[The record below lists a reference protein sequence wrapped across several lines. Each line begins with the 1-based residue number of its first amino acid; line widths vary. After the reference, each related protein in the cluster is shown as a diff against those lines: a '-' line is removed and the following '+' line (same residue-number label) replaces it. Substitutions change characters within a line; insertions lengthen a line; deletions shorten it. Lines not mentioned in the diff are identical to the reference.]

1 MNEGNVFYMYVS
13 TRACYDPAKT
23 IFVFAPGEEA
33 GEMASAERFAVRS
46 GWQALAEYDGA
57 VLILP
62 LAPMGWKREVV
73 SLPGRIYEL
82 IRGGIESRNGKS
94 LFGRGGKIWCW
105 ETMIYLVGYGDG
117 AVFAGN
123 CLVAEPG
130 RFAAAALIGG
140 APEDYSAGKKLSGH
154 WMVPDVSDDDAVRND
169 QIPCSLW
176 LIGAQKEEIRRALDY
191 FGVSGG
197 LGREPKQVSMGMCTA
212 VCYENEANPAQRLM
226 VSEGP
231 EVSGMALAHTILD
244 AYFDRTV
251 RWKTGPDGT
260 LALHLGRTGFYQSN
274 RFIHGSVTVGC
285 LEYAYSVHLPEGC
298 SAEDVRGLPLLFSVH
313 GRGEP
318 AWLFAEKNG
327 WDVLADET
335 RAFVLVCPDSPG
347 NIWQLERDGLAFEAM
362 ITQICGDYG
371 LDRTRV
377 YLTGFSNGGA
387 ITREVGTTWPELFA
401 AIAPFNAPVNAPGL
415 VAAEVVNPG
424 FLSSGYELP
433 YWVCVGDRDPAAG
446 TDVDG
451 QLEVMLAANRW
462 AGGSEE
468 RMAVRCGGRSEEK
481 AVRCGGS
488 FEERTA
494 VCCEGCS
501 KKDRAVRDEGCF
513 KESSAVC
520 CEGRPEEGAA
530 VCCEIHSEERA
541 AVRSEGQ
548 SKEGH
553 TIRREA
559 HSKECPTFPTRFL
572 PNEIRTV
579 DNYYTTSQG
588 YLQGGRFK
596 TLVYH
601 GPDGLPRV
609 AFTIMKNM
617 PHGAIPEQSRAAW
630 EFLRHFRRPAGSR
643 QVEYLTD

>member
-1 MNEGNVFYMYVS
+1 MNEGNGFYMYVS

-33 GEMASAERFAVRS
+33 GDMASAERFAVRS

-62 LAPMGWKREVV
+62 LAPMGWEREVV

-140 APEDYSAGKKLSGH
+140 APEDYSAGKKRSGH
-154 WMVPDVSDDDAVRND
+154 WMVPEIGSDYGARND

-176 LIGAQKEEIRRALDY
+176 LIGAQKEETRRALDY
-191 FGVSGG
+191 FGASGG
-197 LGREPKQVSMGMCTA
+197 LGREPKQISMGMCTA

-387 ITREVGTTWPELFA
+387 IIREVGTTWPELFA

-468 RMAVRCGGRSEEK
+468 RMAVRCGGSSEER
-481 AVRCGGS
+481 A
-488 FEERTA
+488 A
-494 VCCEGCS
+494 VCCEGRS
-501 KKDRAVRDEGCF
+501 ERDRAVRDEGCF

-520 CEGRPEEGAA
+520 CEGRPEEGTA

-588 YLQGGRFK
+588 YLQGDRFK

>member
-1 MNEGNVFYMYVS
+1 MNEGNGFYMYVS

-23 IFVFAPGEEA
+23 IFIFAPGEEA
-33 GEMASAERFAVRS
+33 GDMTSAEGFAVRS

-62 LAPMGWKREVV
+62 LAPMGWKAEAAD
-73 SLPGRIYEL
+73 LPGQIYDR
-82 IRGGIESRNGKS
+82 IRGGVESRNGKS

-105 ETMIYLVGYGDG
+105 ETMIYLAGYGDG

-140 APEDYSAGKKLSGH
+140 APEDYSAGKKRSGH
-154 WMVPDVSDDDAVRND
+154 WMVPEIGSDYGVRND

-176 LIGAQKEEIRRALDY
+176 LIGAQKEETRRALDY

-197 LGREPKQVSMGMCTA
+197 LGWEPKQISMGMCTA
-212 VCYENEANPAQRLM
+212 ACYENEANPAQRLM
-226 VSEGP
+226 VSEGT

-260 LALHLGRTGFYQSN
+260 LALHLGRTEFYQSN
-274 RFIHGSVTVGC
+274 RFIHRSVTVGC

-362 ITQICGDYG
+362 IAQICGDYG

-415 VAAEVVNPG
+415 VAAEVVNPV

-468 RMAVRCGGRSEEK
+468 RT

-488 FEERTA
+488 SEERTA

-559 HSKECPTFPTRFL
+559 HSKECRALPTHFL
-572 PNEIRTV
+572 PDEIRTV

-588 YLQGGRFK
+588 YLQGDRFK

>member
-1 MNEGNVFYMYVS
+1 MNEGNGFYMYVS

-62 LAPMGWKREVV
+62 LAPRGWKRERV

-82 IRGGIESRNGKS
+82 IRGGVESRNGKS

-140 APEDYSAGKKLSGH
+140 APEDYSAGKKPSGH
-154 WMVPDVSDDDAVRND
+154 WMVPEIGSDYGVRND

-176 LIGAQKEEIRRALDY
+176 LIGAQKEETRRALDY

-226 VSEGP
+226 VSEGT
-231 EVSGMALAHTILD
+231 EVSGMPLAHAILD

-251 RWKTGPDGT
+251 RWKTGSDGT
-260 LALHLGRTGFYQSN
+260 LALHLGRTEFYQSN

-362 ITQICGDYG
+362 ITRICGDYG

-468 RMAVRCGGRSEEK
+468 RT

-488 FEERTA
+488 SEEKAVHCGGSSEERAA
-494 VCCEGCS
+494 VCCGGRSE
-501 KKDRAVRDEGCF
+501 KDRAVHNEGCF
-513 KESSAVC
+513 EESSAVC
-520 CEGRPEEGAA
+520 CEGCPEEGSA
-530 VCCEIHSEERA
+530 VCCEIHSEENR

-588 YLQGGRFK
+588 YLQGDRFK

>member
-1 MNEGNVFYMYVS
+1 M
-13 TRACYDPAKT
+13 
-23 IFVFAPGEEA
+23 
-33 GEMASAERFAVRS
+33 
-46 GWQALAEYDGA
+46 
-57 VLILP
+57 
-62 LAPMGWKREVV
+62 
-73 SLPGRIYEL
+73 
-82 IRGGIESRNGKS
+82 
-94 LFGRGGKIWCW
+94 
-105 ETMIYLVGYGDG
+105 
-117 AVFAGN
+117 
-123 CLVAEPG
+123 
-130 RFAAAALIGG
+130 
-140 APEDYSAGKKLSGH
+140 
-154 WMVPDVSDDDAVRND
+154 
-169 QIPCSLW
+169 
-176 LIGAQKEEIRRALDY
+176 
-191 FGVSGG
+191 
-197 LGREPKQVSMGMCTA
+197 
-212 VCYENEANPAQRLM
+212 
-226 VSEGP
+226 
-231 EVSGMALAHTILD
+231 D

-251 RWKTGPDGT
+251 RWKTGSDGT
-260 LALHLGRTGFYQSN
+260 LALHLGRTEFYQSN

-362 ITQICGDYG
+362 ITRICGDYG

-468 RMAVRCGGRSEEK
+468 RTAVRCGGRSEEK
-481 AVRCGGS
+481 AVPCGGS
-488 FEERTA
+488 SEERAA
-494 VCCEGCS
+494 VCCGGSSEEKAVHCGGSSEERAAVCCGGRS
-501 KKDRAVRDEGCF
+501 EKDRAVHNEGCF
-513 KESSAVC
+513 EESSAVC
-520 CEGRPEEGAA
+520 CEGCPEEGSA
-530 VCCEIHSEERA
+530 VCCEIHSEENR

-588 YLQGGRFK
+588 YLQGDRFK

>member
-1 MNEGNVFYMYVS
+1 MF
-13 TRACYDPAKT
+13 P
-23 IFVFAPGEEA
+23 
-33 GEMASAERFAVRS
+33 
-46 GWQALAEYDGA
+46 
-57 VLILP
+57 
-62 LAPMGWKREVV
+62 
-73 SLPGRIYEL
+73 
-82 IRGGIESRNGKS
+82 
-94 LFGRGGKIWCW
+94 
-105 ETMIYLVGYGDG
+105 
-117 AVFAGN
+117 
-123 CLVAEPG
+123 
-130 RFAAAALIGG
+130 
-140 APEDYSAGKKLSGH
+140 
-154 WMVPDVSDDDAVRND
+154 
-169 QIPCSLW
+169 
-176 LIGAQKEEIRRALDY
+176 
-191 FGVSGG
+191 
-197 LGREPKQVSMGMCTA
+197 
-212 VCYENEANPAQRLM
+212 
-226 VSEGP
+226 
-231 EVSGMALAHTILD
+231 
-244 AYFDRTV
+244 
-251 RWKTGPDGT
+251 
-260 LALHLGRTGFYQSN
+260 
-274 RFIHGSVTVGC
+274 
-285 LEYAYSVHLPEGC
+285 
-298 SAEDVRGLPLLFSVH
+298 VRGLFTAST
-313 GRGEP
+313 G
-318 AWLFAEKNG
+318 
-327 WDVLADET
+327 LADET

-451 QLEVMLAANRW
+451 QLEVMLTANRW

-468 RMAVRCGGRSEEK
+468 RMAVRCGGRSEERAVRCGGSSEERAAVRCGGRSEEK

-488 FEERTA
+488 SEERT
-494 VCCEGCS
+494 
-501 KKDRAVRDEGCF
+501 
-513 KESSAVC
+513 AVC

-559 HSKECPTFPTRFL
+559 HSKECRALPTHFL
-572 PNEIRTV
+572 PDEIRTV

-588 YLQGGRFK
+588 YLQGDRFK

-643 QVEYLTD
+643 RVDYLPD

>member
-1 MNEGNVFYMYVS
+1 
-13 TRACYDPAKT
+13 
-23 IFVFAPGEEA
+23 
-33 GEMASAERFAVRS
+33 
-46 GWQALAEYDGA
+46 
-57 VLILP
+57 
-62 LAPMGWKREVV
+62 
-73 SLPGRIYEL
+73 
-82 IRGGIESRNGKS
+82 
-94 LFGRGGKIWCW
+94 
-105 ETMIYLVGYGDG
+105 MI
-117 AVFAGN
+117 A
-123 CLVAEPG
+123 
-130 RFAAAALIGG
+130 
-140 APEDYSAGKKLSGH
+140 
-154 WMVPDVSDDDAVRND
+154 
-169 QIPCSLW
+169 
-176 LIGAQKEEIRRALDY
+176 
-191 FGVSGG
+191 
-197 LGREPKQVSMGMCTA
+197 
-212 VCYENEANPAQRLM
+212 
-226 VSEGP
+226 
-231 EVSGMALAHTILD
+231 
-244 AYFDRTV
+244 
-251 RWKTGPDGT
+251 
-260 LALHLGRTGFYQSN
+260 
-274 RFIHGSVTVGC
+274 
-285 LEYAYSVHLPEGC
+285 
-298 SAEDVRGLPLLFSVH
+298 
-313 GRGEP
+313 
-318 AWLFAEKNG
+318 
-327 WDVLADET
+327 
-335 RAFVLVCPDSPG
+335 
-347 NIWQLERDGLAFEAM
+347 
-362 ITQICGDYG
+362 QICGDYG

-424 FLSSGYELP
+424 FLSFGYELP

-468 RMAVRCGGRSEEK
+468 RMAVRCGGSSEER
-481 AVRCGGS
+481 A
-488 FEERTA
+488 A
-494 VCCEGCS
+494 VCCEGRS
-501 KKDRAVRDEGCF
+501 ERDRAVRDEGCF

-520 CEGRPEEGAA
+520 CEGRPEEGTA

-588 YLQGGRFK
+588 YLQGDRFK

-609 AFTIMKNM
+609 AFTVMKNM

-643 QVEYLTD
+643 QIEYLPD